1 MSLQM
6 PQDISQT
13 AKKILQKAQVLLQE
27 RGYQF
32 LSFQDLADAVGIR
45 KASVHHH
52 FKTKEDLAR
61 SMVLDYSARLEAW
74 QARVDEQALK
84 PRQKLQA
91 YFNMFADISRSGK
104 SVCPGGS
111 LLLDWYNF
119 SKPVRADLQKLIDLH
134 RRWLLKLLEENI
146 QNKTSRIGKDHI
158 SSHALMIGASIQGA
172 MQLARASDEPEK
184 ILKSI
189 FKQIERAT
197 FKEAAND

>member
-1 MSLQM
+1 MSLQI
-6 PQDISQT
+6 QTDLSQT

-52 FKTKEDLAR
+52 YKTKEDLAR
-61 SMVLDYSARLEAW
+61 SMVRDYSLRLEVW
-74 QARVDEQALK
+74 QSRVDEQKLK
-84 PRQKLQA
+84 PKQKLQA
-91 YFNMFADISRSGK
+91 YFDMFADISRNGK

-111 LLLDWYNF
+111 LLLDWNNF
-119 SKPVRADLQKLIDLH
+119 SKPVRADLQKLIDMH
-134 RRWLLKLLEENI
+134 RRWLIKLLEENI
-146 QNKTSRIGKDHI
+146 QNKTSRITKEHI

-172 MQLARASDEPEK
+172 MQLARASDEPERV
-184 ILKSI
+184 LKSI

-197 FKEAAND
+197 FKGATND